1 MNHSNDFES
10 NYADSDIPE
19 AIVVGVGEMDNDNTC
34 NNNNNNNNNNN
45 SNMLTG
51 NSVDSAYDDSDEF
64 EDDVAPHP
72 DSMRR

>member
-34 NNNNNNNNNNN
+34 NNNNNNN

-72 DSMRR
+72 DLMRR